1 MLLLQTLLSTSLLA
15 SPTHPSNHHLR
26 SSSKTTLSM
35 TKRSN
40 AANGAGKDVGPPWQ
54 PSPHATLDDNSLAQ
68 SLHIWPLD
76 EPNVN
81 LLNEVHHR
89 SYMNPRPVEIYD
101 LVVIGAGAGGL
112 VSSRQVRA
120 SCYIMF

>member
-1 MLLLQTLLSTSLLA
+1 
-15 SPTHPSNHHLR
+15 
-26 SSSKTTLSM
+26 M

-40 AANGAGKDVGPPWQ
+40 GKDVGPPWQ
-54 PSPHATLDDNSLAQ
+54 PSPHATPDDISLAQ

-89 SYMNPRPVEIYD
+89 SYMNPRPVDIYD

-112 VSSRQVRA
+112 VSSRQVRN
-120 SCYIMF
+120 SVMCREDRTSLHK

>member
-1 MLLLQTLLSTSLLA
+1 
-15 SPTHPSNHHLR
+15 
-26 SSSKTTLSM
+26 M

-40 AANGAGKDVGPPWQ
+40 ANGGAGKDVGPPWQ
-54 PSPHATLDDNSLAQ
+54 PSPHATLDDISLAQ

-112 VSSRQVRA
+112 VSSRQVRRVILCFDVQRRT
-120 SCYIMF
+120 SWHKYLTI